1 MSPAEPK
8 YLGHVLKVNRAE
20 PDGTQAFDIVGRAML
35 HASGD
40 IVIEPIPFSG
50 CDDMV
55 IFKGSLIDAIGRHKE
70 RRTDSASAEIGGQA
84 CS

>member
-1 MSPAEPK
+1 MCVEVSSVEVSSAEPK
-8 YLGHVLKVNRAE
+8 HLGLVLKVSRSE
-20 PDGTQAFDIVGRAML
+20 PDGTQAFDLVGRAML

-55 IFKGSLIDAIGRHKE
+55 IFKGSLIDAIGRYKE
-70 RRTDSASAEIGGQA
+70 RQ
-84 CS
+84 